1 MKKISDFNNATEKYP
16 VVYAGSATR
25 PEFVDMPTTLQQQE
39 GVAPMDTLPAQWWN
53 AMWKLATRDIN
64 AFRDYVGDSITEINN
79 LLTKFDITLEDANS
93 EQLYDFFHNDY
104 VQNYLNDIFVNKS
117 GGTID
122 GDLHVKGNLS
132 VDGIGEEIISTELKV
147 GANTITLR
155 NGNPSALGNTEL
167 AGVVTENYDGN
178 NHNNIISI
186 DKNGVARTGDIDIAT
201 RILYS
206 NNGTNFFTDE
216 DLTIPATI
224 GETEVVRDTGNQ
236 TSGGVKIYEGVT
248 YSNNDT
254 QALATREDTPVDGAL
269 IKWDAASKKFVSANI
284 ETGVPVD
291 VVEDGNMR
299 AVTSNAVA
307 DGLNE
312 VMPTGTILH
321 GMWKTAPKGFLLC
334 DGATYQTSQY
344 PGLASVLEATGDTFK
359 VPDLRNRTVMGA
371 NPDVVGKADGNTSNV
386 GDVQNAQLPTIIGQ
400 VDHTASTAFN
410 FGAARGAFYLRRSGK
425 NNWYDHSGTGY
436 NFGFDASIAGSSTDH
451 LGNNVYTLDGE
462 VRTANIRMNYI
473 IKY

>member
-117 GGTID
+117 GDTID

-132 VDGIGEEIISTELKV
+132 VDGIGEEIVSTELKV
-147 GANTITLR
+147 GSNTITLR
-155 NGNPSALGNTEL
+155 NGNPTALGNTEL

-206 NNGTNFFTDE
+206 NDGTNFFTDE

-224 GETEVVRDTGNQ
+224 GETEEVRDTGNQ

-254 QALATREDTPVDGAL
+254 QALATREDNPKDGAFMR
-269 IKWDAASKKFVSANI
+269 WDAAKKRLVSASINNQFDLVWPI
-284 ETGVPVD
+284 GVTYTQYPQQASPMDLWGAFSKWEVINYN
-291 VVEDGNMR
+291 GAFFR
-299 AVTSNAVA
+299 AEGTDAVA
-307 DGLNE
+307 FNGDIQDEGLPDIWGDFSGCYFRGSSS
-312 VMPTGTILH
+312 MTG
-321 GMWKTAPKGFLLC
+321 
-334 DGATYQTSQY
+334 
-344 PGLASVLEATGDTFK
+344 
-359 VPDLRNRTVMGA
+359 
-371 NPDVVGKADGNTSNV
+371 
-386 GDVQNAQLPTIIGQ
+386 
-400 VDHTASTAFN
+400 
-410 FGAARGAFYLRRSGK
+410 RGAF
-425 NNWYDHSGTGY
+425 
-436 NFGFDASIAGSSTDH
+436 SSTSITATQYSGYKE
-451 LGNNVYTLDGE
+451 LYGRETEKLVFLASANNDIYGRSAHVTPVNYTY
-462 VRTANIRMNYI
+462 RIWKRI
-473 IKY
+473 H

>member
-16 VVYAGSATR
+16 VIYAGSATR

-79 LLTKFDITLEDANS
+79 LLTKFGITLDDADS

-104 VQNYLNDIFVNKS
+104 VQNFLNDIFVNKS
-117 GGTID
+117 GDTIE
-122 GDLHVKGNLS
+122 GDLHIKGNLS

-147 GANTITLR
+147 GSNTITLR

-216 DLTIPATI
+216 GLTIPATI
-224 GETEVVRDTGNQ
+224 GETEEVRDTGNQ
-236 TSGGVKIYEGVT
+236 TSGGVKIYEGIT
-248 YSNNDT
+248 YSNDDT
-254 QALATREDTPVDGAL
+254 QALATREDNPVDGAL
-269 IKWDAASKKFVSANI
+269 MKWNAATKKLVSANI

-307 DGLNE
+307 DSLDA
-312 VMPTGTILH
+312 VMPAGTILP
-321 GMWKTAPKGFLLC
+321 GFCQTAPKGFLLC

-344 PGLASVLEATGDTFK
+344 PRLASILGATGDTFY
-359 VPDLRNRTVMGA
+359 VPNLVGRFLEGA
-371 NPDVVGKADGNTSNV
+371 NSDVGTYKDAGLPNIRGRFGVAIGEHNT
-386 GDVQNAQLPTIIGQ
+386 AY
-400 VDHTASTAFN
+400 
-410 FGAARGAFYLRRSGK
+410 GAFW
-425 NNWYDHSGTGY
+425 NNGIAGPSKTDGAS
-436 NFGFDASIAGSSTDH
+436 FGDEYFTSTKEFDASRSSDIYGKSST
-451 LGNNVYTLDGE
+451 VQPASYT
-462 VRTANIRMNYI
+462 VNYI